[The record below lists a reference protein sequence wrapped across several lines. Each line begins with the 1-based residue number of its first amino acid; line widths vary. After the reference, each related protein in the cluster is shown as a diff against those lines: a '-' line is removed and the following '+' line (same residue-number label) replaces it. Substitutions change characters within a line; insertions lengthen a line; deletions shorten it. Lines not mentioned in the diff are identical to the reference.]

1 MRAYASRVDD
11 RYFVGVEGDVAFYAA
26 HAKEADGAV
35 LEVGCGS
42 GRIALALARVGAEV
56 AGLDLDA
63 DLLALARGKAAEA
76 GLAIEWVEGDMAEFD
91 LGRRFAQIHVP
102 YRTFQHLLAPADQI
116 RALHCMAD
124 HLDDDGLLLFD
135 SFDPLGQLAA
145 EGITSPLCKD
155 TDFVDTAT
163 GHQVVVYYSRAADPQ
178 TQILEQ
184 ELIFEEIGADGVAVG
199 RTFTRLL
206 LRWSTRWELEHLLA
220 GCGFEVMAL
229 DGDFA
234 GGAYPG
240 YGNQIWTAR
249 KV

>member
-1 MRAYASRVDD
+1 MRAYASRFYDG
-11 RYFVGVEGDVAFYAA
+11 YFVGVEGDVAFYAA
-26 HAKEADGAV
+26 RAKEADGAV

-42 GRIALALARVGAEV
+42 GRIALALAGGGAEV
-56 AGLDLDA
+56 AGLDHDA
-63 DLLALARGKAAEA
+63 DLLALARGKAVEA
-76 GLAIEWVEGDMAEFD
+76 GLAIEWVEGDMAEFA

-102 YRTFQHLLAPADQI
+102 YRTFQHLLTVADQI

-145 EGITSPLCKD
+145 EGFTSPLYKD
-155 TDFVDTAT
+155 TDFVDPAT

-240 YGNQIWTAR
+240 YGNQVWTAR
-249 KV
+249 RV